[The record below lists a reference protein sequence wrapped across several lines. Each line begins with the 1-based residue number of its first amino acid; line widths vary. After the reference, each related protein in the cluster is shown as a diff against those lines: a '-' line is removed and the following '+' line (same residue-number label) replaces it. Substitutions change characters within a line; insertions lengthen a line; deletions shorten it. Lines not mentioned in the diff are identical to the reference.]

1 MSIISKC
8 LKWLRHS
15 LRNAVVFPL
24 SFIMPRSRHKWL
36 FGSNMGFAGNAKY
49 LFIYLNEHP
58 DEGIR
63 PLWIAKNRQELKQM
77 KAMGLEAFRRWSAKG
92 TYHALTSKYYLY
104 NSYATDLH
112 TVAMGRAVKV
122 NLWHGVGIKTSNTPS
137 PSGHYAMC
145 YTPTACANAST
156 ITGIS
161 SNLTYSCPH
170 HR

>member
-92 TYHALTSKYYLY
+92 T
-104 NSYATDLH
+104 
-112 TVAMGRAVKV
+112 
-122 NLWHGVGIKTSNTPS
+122 
-137 PSGHYAMC
+137 
-145 YTPTACANAST
+145 
-156 ITGIS
+156 
-161 SNLTYSCPH
+161 
-170 HR
+170 